1 MQNDPIVEEMR
12 RNGEAFTARYN
23 HDLAAICKALKE
35 KEQALGRKIIQR
47 TPASTIELLNVSVL
61 GNFR

>member
-12 RNGEAFTARYN
+12 KNGQDFIARYN
-23 HDLAAICKALKE
+23 HDLEAICKALKE

-47 TPASTIELLNVSVL
+47 SPRLLP
-61 GNFR
+61 GGAPG